1 MKYEIMK
8 NKVEDIKVFKDIK
21 AFRVYEIVLTDRI
34 NDEKTIYQNYKP
46 TIKEL
51 KEFRNKYYRGY

>member
-1 MKYEIMK
+1 MK